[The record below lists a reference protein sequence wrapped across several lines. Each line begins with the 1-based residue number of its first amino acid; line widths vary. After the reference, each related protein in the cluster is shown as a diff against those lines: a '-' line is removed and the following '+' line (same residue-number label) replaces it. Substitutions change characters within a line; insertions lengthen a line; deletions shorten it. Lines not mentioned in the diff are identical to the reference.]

1 MPNSKELS
9 QANKPITIKD
19 PKWSE
24 RAEQVTG
31 ELESNSAVE
40 VVIVGRLQSGSYY
53 DCQLVVSILTG
64 WLVAGATIMVPWEV
78 PDYWLLCLLAM
89 GFGLG
94 GLVGR
99 IPSVYLKLAG
109 AKRRQRQVL
118 NGARAAFMTQHVSST
133 RDRSGLLVYLSERE
147 GEMVILPDYGI
158 QNKVSD
164 SVWNNLKQTSSKT
177 RQQTAWVSDS
187 LETLL
192 TLKPE
197 LDLALP
203 RKSDDTNELPN
214 APQIL
219 EAE

>member
-1 MPNSKELS
+1 MPNSTGSS
-9 QANKPITIKD
+9 QASKPITIKD

-24 RAEQVTG
+24 RAEQITG

-40 VVIVGRLQSGSYY
+40 VVIVGRLQSGSYF
-53 DCQLVVSILTG
+53 DCQLIVSILTG

-78 PDYWLLCLLAM
+78 PDYWLLCLLGI
-89 GFGLG
+89 GFFVGALI
-94 GLVGR
+94 GR

-133 RDRSGLLVYLSERE
+133 RDRSGLLVYFSERE
-147 GEMVILPDYGI
+147 GEMVVLPDYGI
-158 QNKVSD
+158 QSKVSD
-164 SVWNNLKQTSSKT
+164 SVWNNLKQTSAKT
-177 RQQTAWVSDS
+177 RQQAAWVSES
-187 LETLL
+187 LEVLL
-192 TLKPE
+192 TIKSD

-214 APQIL
+214 APQLL